1 MTNNP
6 LLFWLSYAARSLR
19 RSGTRGLFAIACVAV
34 GVAGVVAL
42 QTATLTIQNALTSNV
57 RAANGGDISLSSQ
70 ESPLAASDLRTFRQL
85 QASGKITAWTA
96 VWSLHATAVGVRQQ
110 LIPFDVNVVS
120 SPPYPLGGQPTFVTP
135 SNGNVENLLRR
146 PGSVLVSSVLADEL
160 GVGVGSRV
168 FVNGIGGPGL
178 HARIRGI
185 LSETSF
191 EHAAVMTVP
200 RADAALL
207 GSGRPHY
214 TAIYANASSGI
225 DTTAQQLR
233 NRFPAATIQTVPE
246 ALNSAQM
253 QVHDFRQ
260 FMLLVGLLALLIAGI
275 GILNAMQSALAQRRL
290 EIAMLKAMGFRQG
303 TLYALFGTEALLIG
317 LIGGVAGT
325 AVGALASKTIA
336 DALARALAIQ
346 VTFIIDGGTLAAG
359 IGLGVGAALIFAVL
373 PIVRAAALRPIEVL
387 REGAG
392 APLTGWPGTIGLVAI
407 VILLFTALASV
418 TLGDTALAVEF
429 VIYAL
434 VASLVL
440 TGVFSAVVG
449 WIGQLGPARS
459 LAVGAPVLVG
469 LALLSALLAVRE
481 PALAAIAVLATIV
494 WGATVMVPRPFL
506 LSLLIAVRS
515 LSRRRLR
522 TSVTLVAFLAG
533 VLAMTITLT
542 VALSLRNQINTALAS
557 ISSTNLVAITS
568 PDKERSVV
576 RQSQALPGIRGRTV
590 TVTVQTNPIAING
603 QPLAQ
608 VIGPSP
614 TPAGGD
620 EGDNDAGRFLG
631 GVTGYDL
638 AHGGA
643 PTNIRIVDGTPLG
656 PADAGTNHVL
666 LRSAMEG
673 PPFDLAP
680 GSTVKLR
687 EAGTGK
693 TATVR
698 VIGFYGRQ
706 RGIRRFGDFNS
717 PPVYGDR
724 SLAVRLGGSD
734 AQAVISLTVD
744 PNNLASDATTLQRE
758 AVGSLVIDIGSLV
771 AVVEQILNQLLNVLA
786 VITALVLGAGV
797 AVVANGVG
805 LAMLERR
812 RELALFKAIGFGPAR
827 VLQFVLLENAIL
839 GSLAGAVSV
848 LIAAILLAL
857 ISHFALQQA
866 VGFDPAVAVI
876 VLVLAI
882 ILAVVTAYL
891 TARRPLRIRPI
902 EALRNE

>member
-1 MTNNP
+1 MTHNR

-19 RSGTRGLFAIACVAV
+19 RSGNRGLFAIACVAV

-57 RAANGGDISLSSQ
+57 RAANGGDISLTSQ
-70 ESPLAASDLRTFRQL
+70 ESPLTASDLHIFRQL
-85 QASGKITAWTA
+85 QASGKISAWTA
-96 VWSLHATAVGVRQQ
+96 VWSLHATAVGTNRQ

-120 SPPYPLGGQPTFVTP
+120 SPPYPLGGQPTFVSP
-135 SNGNVENLLRR
+135 SNGNVEALLRG
-146 PGSVLVSSVLADEL
+146 PGDVLVSSVLANEL

-168 FVNGIGGPGL
+168 FVNGIGGTGL
-178 HARIRGI
+178 HATIRGI

-200 RADAALL
+200 RADAVAL

-214 TAIYANASSGI
+214 SAVYANASNGV
-225 DTTAQQLR
+225 DTTAATLR
-233 NRFPAATIQTVPE
+233 NRFPAATVQTVPE
-246 ALNSAQM
+246 ALNSAQQ

-260 FMLLVGLLALLIAGI
+260 FMLLVALLALLIAGI

-303 TLYALFGTEALLIG
+303 TLYALFGTEAFMIG
-317 LIGGVAGT
+317 LIGGVTGT

-346 VTFIIDGGTLAAG
+346 VTFIIDGGTLASG
-359 IGLGVGAALIFAVL
+359 IGLGVGAALIFAIL
-373 PIVRAAALRPIEVL
+373 PIVRAAALRPLEVL

-392 APLTGWPGTIGLVAI
+392 APLTGWPGTVGLVAV
-407 VILLFTALASV
+407 VILLFTALASI
-418 TLGDTALAVEF
+418 TLGDTALAIEF

-434 VASLVL
+434 IASAVL
-440 TGVFSAVVG
+440 TGLFSVVVT
-449 WIGQLGPARS
+449 WIGQLGPAKS
-459 LAVGAPVLVG
+459 LAVGVSVLAGLVLLSVVLVMH
-469 LALLSALLAVRE
+469 A
-481 PALAAIAVLATIV
+481 PALAAIAVLATVI
-494 WGATVMVPRPFL
+494 WAATVVVPRPFL

-515 LSRRRLR
+515 LSRRRMR

-542 VALSLRNQINTALAS
+542 VAISLRNQINTALAG
-557 ISSTNLVAITS
+557 ITSTNLVAITS
-568 PDKERSVV
+568 PGKEQSVV
-576 RQSQALPGIRGRTV
+576 RQTQTLAGIMDRTV
-590 TVTVQTNPIAING
+590 TATVQTNPIAING

-608 VIGPSP
+608 AIGPSP
-614 TPAGGD
+614 VPVGGD

-631 GVTGYDL
+631 GITGYDL

-643 PTNIRIVDGTPLG
+643 PSGIVIVDGSPLG
-656 PADAGTNHVL
+656 PADAHTNHVL
-666 LRSAMEG
+666 LRAPMEG
-673 PPFDLAP
+673 PPFNLAP
-680 GSTVKLR
+680 GSTVTLR

-693 TATVR
+693 AATVR
-698 VIGFYGRQ
+698 VIGFYDRQ
-706 RGIRRFGDFNS
+706 RGFRRFGAFNS

-734 AQAVISLTVD
+734 AQSVISLTVD
-744 PNNLASDATTLQRE
+744 PNNLAADATTLQRE

-771 AVVEQILNQLLNVLA
+771 AVVEQILNELLNVLA

-812 RELALFKAIGFGPAR
+812 REIALFKAIGFGPAR

-866 VGFDPAVAVI
+866 VGFDPTVA
-876 VLVLAI
+876 VLVLGLAI
-882 ILAVVTAYL
+882 VLAVVTAYL

>member
-1 MTNNP
+1 MTHNS

-19 RSGTRGLFAIACVAV
+19 RSGSRGLFAIACVAV

-42 QTATLTIQNALTSNV
+42 QTATLTIQDALTSNV
-57 RAANGGDISLSSQ
+57 RAANGGDISLSTQ
-70 ESPLAASDLRTFRQL
+70 ESPLAASDLQTFKRL
-85 QASGKITAWTA
+85 QTAGKITAWTA
-96 VWSLHATAVGVRQQ
+96 VWSLHATAVGNNRQ

-120 SPPYPLGGQPTFVTP
+120 SPPYPLGGQPTFVSP
-135 SNGNVENLLRR
+135 SNGNVENLLQGK
-146 PGSVLVSSVLADEL
+146 GSVLVSSVLADEL

-178 HARIRGI
+178 HAVIRGV

-191 EHAAVMTVP
+191 EHAALMTVP
-200 RADAALL
+200 LADASLL
-207 GSGRPHY
+207 GSGKPHY
-214 TAIYANASSGI
+214 TAVYANASSGI
-225 DTTAQQLR
+225 DATAQSLR
-233 NRFPAATIQTVPE
+233 AQFPAATIQTVPE
-246 ALNSAQM
+246 ALNNAQL

-290 EIAMLKAMGFRQG
+290 EIAMLKAIGFRRG
-303 TLYALFGTEALLIG
+303 TLYALFGTEALLVG
-317 LIGGVAGT
+317 LIGGVIGT
-325 AVGALASKTIA
+325 VVGALASKTIA

-346 VTFIIDGGTLAAG
+346 VNFIIDGSTLAAG

-392 APLTGWPGTIGLVAI
+392 APLTGWPGTVGLVAI

-418 TLGDTALAVEF
+418 ILGDTMLAVEF

-434 VASLVL
+434 LAAAVL
-440 TGVFSAVVG
+440 TGLFSVVVE
-449 WIGQLGPARS
+449 WIGRLGPARS
-459 LAVGAPVLVG
+459 LAVGVPVLVG
-469 LALLSALLAVRE
+469 LVLLSIVLAMRA
-481 PALAAIAVLATIV
+481 PALAPIAVLATAI
-494 WGATVMVPRPFL
+494 WAATVLVPRRL
-506 LSLLIAVRS
+506 LLALLIAVRA
-515 LSRRRLR
+515 LSRRRMR

-542 VALSLRNQINTALAS
+542 VALSLRNQINTALAN

-568 PDKERSVV
+568 PDKEQSVV
-576 RQSQALPGIRGRTV
+576 RQTQGLSGVKDRTV

-603 QPLAQ
+603 QPLSQ
-608 VIGPSP
+608 VIGPGQIP
-614 TPAGGD
+614 NGGD
-620 EGDNDAGRFLG
+620 EGDNEVGRFFG

-638 AHGGA
+638 AHNGG
-643 PTNIRIVDGTPLG
+643 PSNIRVVDGSTLTV
-656 PADAGTNHVL
+656 ADAGTNHVL
-666 LRSAMEG
+666 VRSILEG
-673 PPFDLAP
+673 PPYNLSP
-680 GSTVKLR
+680 GSTVTLK

-693 TATVR
+693 TATVQ
-698 VIGFYGRQ
+698 VVGFYARP
-706 RGIRRFGDFNS
+706 RGVRRFSDFNS
-717 PPVYGDR
+717 LPVYGDR

-771 AVVEQILNQLLNVLA
+771 AVVEQILNELLNVLA

-812 RELALFKAIGFGPAR
+812 REIALFKAIGFGPSR

-866 VGFDPAVAVI
+866 VGFDPGVAMI
-876 VLVLAI
+876 VLLIAI
-882 ILAVVTAYL
+882 VLAVVTAYL